1 MNYYTGELIGFETK
15 ILKSSNPLHCGLEG
29 KIVDETK
36 NMIYIEKFNRIL
48 KIPKKDTIFK
58 IDNYEIEGSKLM
70 FRPYERIAR
79 FVKMKDW

>member
-1 MNYYTGELIGFETK
+1 MNCYSGELIGFETK

-36 NMIYIEKFNRIL
+36 NMIYIQKFNKIL

-58 IDNYEIEGSKLM
+58 IGKHELEGSKLM

-79 FVKMKDW
+79 LVTMEDC